1 MERMPNT
8 HLTIESLPHIAKWFC
23 DNLPEHF
30 FTKILLSMCNIQT
43 ITNCSKKTSLQTIL

>member
-30 FTKILLSMCNIQT
+30 FYQNFTFNVQYTDNHQLF
-43 ITNCSKKTSLQTIL
+43 